1 MQQRSILEE
10 MRMWA
15 IDNHLV
21 DEFDKEIMS
30 SEHLNTWIANNSLIK
45 RFGDFILEYSGI
57 ANLRSS

>member
-1 MQQRSILEE
+1 MRQRSILEE

-30 SEHLNTWIANNSLIK
+30 NEHLNTWIVNNSLIK
-45 RFGDFILEYSGI
+45 TFW
-57 ANLRSS
+57 

>member
-1 MQQRSILEE
+1 
-10 MRMWA
+10 MWA

-30 SEHLNTWIANNSLIK
+30 SEHLNTWIVNNSLIK
-45 RFGDFILEYSGI
+45 CFGDFILEYSSI